1 MRKSVLV
8 TIFLL
13 PLYLSI
19 HAQDTSLAFTARIDF
34 VNQNVWRG
42 CYQAGASIQPEAV
55 VSYRHWEF
63 SVWGTTDFDVTEK
76 EIDWTVTYKW
86 KNFSIGITDYWF
98 GGDTD
103 PYGNGHIPEINLKYG
118 FSDIPVTLSFNSV
131 IYGDDKQFSPYL
143 EGSYVFEWRDWYCKF
158 ATGITPWRNTMLYT
172 GSFACTCLSAGVRR
186 SLPVS
191 DVFSVE
197 VFADL
202 IYNPNADN
210 AFWIA
215 GISFPF

>member
-1 MRKSVLV
+1 MPKSVFV
-8 TIFLL
+8 IIFLWL
-13 PLYLSI
+13 LVLFV
-19 HAQDTSLAFTARIDF
+19 HAQDTSIAFTGRIDL

-63 SVWGTTDFDVTEK
+63 SVWGATDFEVTEK

-86 KNFSIGITDYWF
+86 NNFSIGITDYWF
-98 GGDTD
+98 GGETD
-103 PYGNGHIPEINLKYG
+103 PYSNGHIPEIHLKYG
-118 FSDIPVTLSFNSV
+118 FSGIPVTLAFHSV

-143 EGSYVFEWRDWYCKF
+143 EGNYAFKWNDWRFEF
-158 ATGITPWRNTMLYT
+158 AAGITPWRNTMLNT
-172 GSFACTCLSAGVRR
+172 GGFACTSLSAGVRKT
-186 SLPVS
+186 LPIS
-191 DVFSVE
+191 GVFSAE

-202 IYNPNADN
+202 IYNPDADN

-215 GISFPF
+215 GVSFPF